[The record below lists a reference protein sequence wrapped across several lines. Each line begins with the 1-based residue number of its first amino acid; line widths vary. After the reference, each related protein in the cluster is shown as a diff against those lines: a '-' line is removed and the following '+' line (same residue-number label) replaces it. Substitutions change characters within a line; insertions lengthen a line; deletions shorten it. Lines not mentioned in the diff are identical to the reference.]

1 MSIESGWLTVA
12 EAAQITGA
20 SERAVR
26 RRAALPENAAR
37 TRHETRH
44 TATGERKA
52 TVLAFELVEEIR
64 RERGET
70 LALNA
75 AKGGGM
81 VAEGGT
87 QTEEQGATVAPEV
100 EERGEAPAGDG
111 ENTAQGGETVAERGS
126 NAAPVADASERLISA
141 LEREIGRLER
151 DKEAWRSQ
159 AEEAQRNAAQAT
171 AALREYLRAQPR
183 ALTEGQATA
192 PEVATASEIAPD
204 GVALAESVNVAQI
217 AVKREGRPLWKVILG
232 IR

>member
-1 MSIESGWLTVA
+1 MSIERGWLTVA
-12 EAAQITGA
+12 EAAQITGV

-37 TRHETRH
+37 TRHETRN

-64 RERGET
+64 RERGAT
-70 LALNA
+70 VALNA
-75 AKGGGM
+75 AKDGRT

-87 QTEEQGATVAPEV
+87 KTEEQGATVAPEV
-100 EERGEAPAGDG
+100 EECGETPAEGG
-111 ENTAQGGETVAERGS
+111 ENTAQGGRTQADTGK
-126 NAAPVADASERLISA
+126 NAAQAPEPTERLISA
-141 LEREIGRLER
+141 LESQIEELKR

-183 ALTEGQATA
+183 ALTEGTATA
-192 PEVATASEIAPD
+192 PEATAAIEISPDEPTPAIAGKAP
-204 GVALAESVNVAQI
+204 QI
-217 AVKREGRPLWKVILG
+217 ADKREARPLWKVMLG
-232 IR
+232 VR